1 VHGTEL
7 GGVQLPF
14 YLPPQTIAL
23 PLTDPDPELGLPTPT
38 KHFTS
43 MEIYLPE
50 SPGYKDTGIHRYRY
64 RYTCSPNE
72 TNANTNKSRDTG
84 GRTRTSC
91 RTRLTR
97 PHSYFNYFLCDFR
110 FCHPVS
116 PGISLFMF
124 LFSLSFRLPF
134 NSCCPLL
141 GVEIWS
147 LRLHARVRGW

>member
-1 VHGTEL
+1 
-7 GGVQLPF
+7 
-14 YLPPQTIAL
+14 
-23 PLTDPDPELGLPTPT
+23 LPTPT
-38 KHFTS
+38 KLSLQWRSTCRRALDTR
-43 MEIYLPE
+43 IQ
-50 SPGYKDTGIHRYRY
+50 GYTDTDTDTLAPPTRQ
-64 RYTCSPNE
+64 TNA
-72 TNANTNKSRDTG
+72 NANTNKSRDTG
-84 GRTRTSC
+84 GRTSS